1 MYTLDFSVGCSPPQD
16 DSHECYDAGLGIAF
30 SLMVN
35 ATDYHASQ
43 ARSELRFWRGA
54 EVDKVKN
61 PKQFHVV

>member
-35 ATDYHASQ
+35 ATDYHA
-43 ARSELRFWRGA
+43 RSPGSVPAHCLI
-54 EVDKVKN
+54 
-61 PKQFHVV
+61 